1 MKNTLVLLFAKVFE
15 KGIMFLFFI
24 LLAREFGKNVV
35 GEFSYYYSVVV
46 ILFVL
51 LDLGGEFYQVR
62 EFSRKENLKNFNTI
76 FILKTFIFIPIFI
89 GTYYL
94 LDNIYL
100 LILFSSYYLSS
111 IISIFRSSLYNH
123 GEYILES
130 KYTVIEKSIFLIII
144 ISNVMSIKSLLLM
157 YFAFLVSKLI
167 YILILLKKFYKF
179 KYIISVKKLFNMNFA
194 KLYLYGSWSYI
205 LHSLLVV
212 IFVQIDIIMLKQ
224 MGVSYEEIG
233 LYSVALKIYAIAI
246 IFADVLFKQYYPI
259 VAKYVHNN
267 DETLLKSLILKVQST
282 NLFFSIYFALIIIL
296 FSDEIIAIAFGNEFQ
311 ESSNMLS
318 ILAII
323 VIFRFSMYTYTA
335 ILSSS
340 NLNYIKLYTS
350 IVCVL
355 SNIVLN
361 YILIPIYGLYGA
373 IIATI
378 ITEILLVIL
387 YKVSS
392 FKIIFTNY
400 ITMEEISTVILTIGA
415 VFFISKVELNITEKS
430 IIFFIL
436 LLLLVLNYKNIKQK
450 LRFTKE

>member
-1 MKNTLVLLFAKVFE
+1 M
-15 KGIMFLFFI
+15 GI
-24 LLAREFGKNVV
+24 
-35 GEFSYYYSVVV
+35 
-46 ILFVL
+46 
-51 LDLGGEFYQVR
+51 
-62 EFSRKENLKNFNTI
+62 
-76 FILKTFIFIPIFI
+76 
-89 GTYYL
+89 
-94 LDNIYL
+94 
-100 LILFSSYYLSS
+100 
-111 IISIFRSSLYNH
+111 
-123 GEYILES
+123 
-130 KYTVIEKSIFLIII
+130 
-144 ISNVMSIKSLLLM
+144 
-157 YFAFLVSKLI
+157 
-167 YILILLKKFYKF
+167 
-179 KYIISVKKLFNMNFA
+179 
-194 KLYLYGSWSYI
+194 
-205 LHSLLVV
+205 
-212 IFVQIDIIMLKQ
+212 
-224 MGVSYEEIG
+224 SYEEIG

-361 YILIPIYGLYGA
+361 YILIPIYGVYGA

-436 LLLLVLNYKNIKQK
+436 LLPLVLNYKNIKQK